1 MSKRGIQPAGDSMFN
16 PLRAS
21 FRQQFLLGF
30 LACTGLMAYA
40 LYSQYVLGYE
50 PCPLCTFQRV
60 AMIALGL
67 VFLAGA
73 LHAPSGR
80 TGRSVWGLL
89 AVLVALVGAGIAGR
103 HVWMQSLPPDQ
114 VPACGPPLEFLTETL
129 PLVQVIR
136 KVLTGSGQCAE
147 IDWTLLGL
155 SMPAWV
161 LIAFLGLAAWAA
173 LAAFRRR

>member
-1 MSKRGIQPAGDSMFN
+1 MFN

-30 LACTGLMAYA
+30 LACVGLMAYA
-40 LYSQYVLGYE
+40 LYSQHVLGYE

-60 AMIALGL
+60 AVIALGI
-67 VFLAGA
+67 VFLVGG
-73 LHAPSGR
+73 LVAPR
-80 TGRSVWGLL
+80 TGRGRATWGVL
-89 AVLVALVGAGIAGR
+89 AVLMSLVGIAIAGR
-103 HVWMQSLPPDQ
+103 HVWMQNLPPEA
-114 VPACGPPLEFLTETL
+114 VPACGPPLEFLRETL
-129 PLVQVIR
+129 PLVDVIK
-136 KVLTGSGQCAE
+136 KVLTGSGQCAT

-161 LIAFLGLAAWAA
+161 LIAFVVLGLWAA

>member
-1 MSKRGIQPAGDSMFN
+1 MIN
-16 PLRAS
+16 PLRSS
-21 FRQQFLLGF
+21 FRSQFMLGF
-30 LACTGLMAYA
+30 LACVGLMAYA

-73 LHAPSGR
+73 LHGPASTRGR
-80 TGRSVWGLL
+80 GAYGV
-89 AVLVALVGAGIAGR
+89 AALVAALAGAGFAGR
-103 HVWMQSLPPDQ
+103 HVWMQNLPPEA
-114 VPACGPPLEFLTETL
+114 VPACGPPLEFLRETL
-129 PLVQVIR
+129 PLLDVIK
-136 KVLTGSGQCAE
+136 KVLTGSGQCAT

-161 LIAFLGLAAWAA
+161 LIAFVTLALWAA
-173 LAAFRRR
+173 FASFRRR

>member
-1 MSKRGIQPAGDSMFN
+1 MFN

-30 LACTGLMAYA
+30 LACAGLMAYA
-40 LYSQYVLGYE
+40 LYAQHVLGYE

-60 AMIALGL
+60 ALIALGL
-67 VFLAGA
+67 VFLVGA
-73 LHAPSGR
+73 LVAPR
-80 TGRSVWGLL
+80 TGRGRAAWGGL
-89 AVLVALVGAGIAGR
+89 AVATALVGAGIAGR
-103 HVWMQSLPPDQ
+103 HVWMQNLPPDQ
-114 VPACGPPLEFLTETL
+114 VPACGPPLEFLRETL
-129 PLVQVIR
+129 PLVDVIK
-136 KVLTGSGQCAE
+136 KVLTGSGQCAT

-161 LIAFLGLAAWAA
+161 LIAFVGLGLWAA

>member
-1 MSKRGIQPAGDSMFN
+1 MFN

-30 LACTGLMAYA
+30 LACAGLMAYA

-73 LHAPSGR
+73 LLAPRSPGGR
-80 TGRSVWGLL
+80 IGWGIL
-89 AVLVALVGAGIAGR
+89 AVLVAVAGAFIAGR
-103 HVWMQSLPPDQ
+103 HVWMQNLPPDQ
-114 VPACGPPLEFLTETL
+114 VPACGPPLEFLRETL
-129 PLVQVIR
+129 PLVDVIK
-136 KVLTGSGQCAE
+136 KVLTGSGQCAT

-161 LIAFLGLAAWAA
+161 LIAFVALALWAA
-173 LAAFRRR
+173 AAAFRRR

>member
-1 MSKRGIQPAGDSMFN
+1 MFN

-30 LACTGLMAYA
+30 AACVGLMAYA
-40 LYSQYVLGYE
+40 LYSQHVLGYE

-60 AMIALGL
+60 AVIVLGV
-67 VFLAGA
+67 VFLIG
-73 LHAPSGR
+73 
-80 TGRSVWGLL
+80 GLL
-89 AVLVALVGAGIAGR
+89 APRSPNGRVAWGLAAVATSLVGIGIAGR
-103 HVWMQSLPPDQ
+103 HVWMQNLPPEA
-114 VPACGPPLEFLTETL
+114 VPACGPPLEFLRETL
-129 PLVQVIR
+129 PLADVIR
-136 KVLTGSGQCAE
+136 KVLTGSGQCAT

-161 LIAFLGLAAWAA
+161 LIAFVALGLWAA

>member
-1 MSKRGIQPAGDSMFN
+1 MPN
-16 PLRAS
+16 PFRAS

-60 AMIALGL
+60 AMIALG
-67 VFLAGA
+67 VAFLIGG
-73 LHAPSGR
+73 LHAPRGAGGR
-80 TGRSVWGLL
+80 RAYGVLALL
-89 AVLVALVGAGIAGR
+89 PALAGIGIAGR
-103 HVWMQSLPPDQ
+103 HVWMQNLPPEA
-114 VPACGPPLEFLTETL
+114 VPACGPPLEFLRETL
-129 PLVQVIR
+129 PLADVIR
-136 KVLTGSGQCAE
+136 KVLTGSGQCAT

-161 LIAFLGLAAWAA
+161 LISFVALALWAVV
-173 LAAFRRR
+173 AAFRRR

>member
-1 MSKRGIQPAGDSMFN
+1 MFN
-16 PLRAS
+16 PLRAT

-30 LACTGLMAYA
+30 FACAALMAYA
-40 LYSQYVLGYE
+40 LYAQHGLGYE

-67 VFLAGA
+67 VFLVGGLIAPQGAKGRAG
-73 LHAPSGR
+73 
-80 TGRSVWGLL
+80 WGLL
-89 AVLVALVGAGIAGR
+89 AFLASLVGAGIAGR

-114 VPACGPPLEFLTETL
+114 VPACGPPLEFLRETL
-129 PLVQVIR
+129 PIVQVIK

-161 LIAFLGLAAWAA
+161 LIAFAGLALWAL

>member
-1 MSKRGIQPAGDSMFN
+1 MIN
-16 PLRAS
+16 PLRSS
-21 FRQQFLLGF
+21 FRSQFLLGF
-30 LACTGLMAYA
+30 LACVGLMAYA

-73 LHAPSGR
+73 LHGPASTRGR
-80 TGRSVWGLL
+80 GAYGV
-89 AVLVALVGAGIAGR
+89 AALVAALTGAGIAGR
-103 HVWMQSLPPDQ
+103 HVWMQNLPPEA
-114 VPACGPPLEFLTETL
+114 VPACGPPLEFLRETL
-129 PLVQVIR
+129 PLLDVIR
-136 KVLTGSGQCAE
+136 KVLTGSGQCAT

-161 LIAFLGLAAWAA
+161 LVSFATLAVWAA
-173 LAAFRRR
+173 FAAFRPR